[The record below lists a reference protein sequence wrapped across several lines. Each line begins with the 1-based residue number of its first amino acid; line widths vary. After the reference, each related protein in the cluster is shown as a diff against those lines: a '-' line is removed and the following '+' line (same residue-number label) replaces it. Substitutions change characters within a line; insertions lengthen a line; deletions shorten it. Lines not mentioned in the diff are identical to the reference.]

1 MYILETTT
9 KNGKKEFYTGYTNN
23 LLRRINEHR
32 NNRGAKFCK
41 GKKLEIKYFESY
53 TDIKEAMRRELEIKG
68 LTHEKKQELIKNFS
82 KG

>member
-1 MYILETTT
+1 MRMPD
-9 KNGKKEFYTGYTNN
+9 

-41 GKKLEIKYFESY
+41 GKTLEIKYFESY
-53 TDIKEAMRRELEIKG
+53 MDIKEAMRRELEIKK
-68 LTHEKKQELIKNFS
+68 LNHKKKIELIKEFS